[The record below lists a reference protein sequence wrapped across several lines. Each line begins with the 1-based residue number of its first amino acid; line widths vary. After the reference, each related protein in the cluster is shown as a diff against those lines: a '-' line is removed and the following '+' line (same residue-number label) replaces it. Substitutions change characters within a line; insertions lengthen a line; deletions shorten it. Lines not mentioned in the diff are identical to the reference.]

1 MMNISD
7 SLLIEELRKKDA
19 QSTIENIIKIR
30 ENVSPILGRIS
41 AFFTDYTTYYILL
54 VNDSSTISL
63 LFYLHIGGQTPASF
77 RLAPNLAVR
86 YGITSQWKV
95 PSYLI
100 RVWPGGQ
107 GHHVVHTGLLK

>member
-1 MMNISD
+1 MSC
-7 SLLIEELRKKDA
+7 
-19 QSTIENIIKIR
+19 
-30 ENVSPILGRIS
+30 
-41 AFFTDYTTYYILL
+41 TTYYILL

-63 LFYLHIGGQTPASF
+63 LFYPHTGGQTPASF
-77 RLAPNLAVR
+77 YLAPNLAVR
-86 YGITSQWKV
+86 YGFIHLGGV